1 MQRPYKR
8 SEGLTCTGLL
18 QRQEKDGDATLLG
31 GSTAGAASNT
41 GNAPA
46 GKGGGEAEPAKE
58 PKLLRTYAQKKA
70 KADPVSEQAP
80 MLDPG
85 VLALVAGKNR
95 TRTAQHDRPA

>member
-1 MQRPYKR
+1 MHW
-8 SEGLTCTGLL
+8 LL
-18 QRQEKDGDATLLG
+18 QRQEKDGDATHQSG
-31 GSTAGAASNT
+31 GGAAAAPSST
-41 GNAPA
+41 GDAPA
-46 GKGGGEAEPAKE
+46 SKGGGEAVQAKE

-95 TRTAQHDRPA
+95 SRTARQG